1 MTMRAASLILAGA
14 ILVGP
19 TGLALAQDTSSWSS
33 GPAKKGETKLL
44 RSERQPQR
52 PAGTSVHPIT
62 AQPTGTLLPF
72 QKPATITGSGVF
84 GASIVPRSAG
94 GGNDPAYDAF
104 DQGRYLTAFELA
116 TKAAEKGDPQ
126 AHTLIGRLYQE
137 GLGVAADPV
146 VAATWYRRGAEL
158 GDVEGTFA
166 FAVMLAEGDG
176 LQRNRAGA
184 ADLFERAAAQGHVLA
199 NYNLG
204 LLYLRGDG
212 KPENP
217 ARAAL
222 HLRYAAERGIPQA
235 QHDLATLYATGTGV
249 AADAAEAAGWMERA
263 AEQGNVDA
271 QLEFGVWLFQGRG
284 VSASQSRG
292 VLFFRAAAEQGS
304 VVAQNRLARAYA
316 FGAGVPADVEQAAL
330 WHLIARAGG
339 LEDARLDEIVKGLP
353 RDKQAALRRQA
364 EEWREAASLR

>member
-1 MTMRAASLILAGA
+1 MRHI
-14 ILVGP
+14 
-19 TGLALAQDTSSWSS
+19 ALAFVVLSLWGQPVVAQDASSWSS

-44 RSERQPQR
+44 RSDRPR
-52 PAGTSVHPIT
+52 SRAPAGGVNPIT
-62 AQPTGTLLPF
+62 AEPTGTLQRF
-72 QKPATITGSGVF
+72 QPLAPITGSGAF
-84 GASIVPRSAG
+84 GATVLPKTSG
-94 GGNDPAYDAF
+94 GSDPAYDAF
-104 DQGRYLTAFELA
+104 DQGRYLTALELA
-116 TKAAEKGDPQ
+116 TKAAETGDPQ
-126 AHTLIGRLYQE
+126 AHTLVGRLYQE
-137 GLGVAADPV
+137 GLGVPVDPV
-146 VAATWYRRGAEL
+146 TAATWYRRAGEL
-158 GDVEGTFA
+158 GDVEGKFA

-176 LQRNRAGA
+176 LQRNRDGA

-222 HLRYAAERGIPQA
+222 HLRFAAERGIPQA

-249 AADAAEAAGWMERA
+249 VADAAEAAGWMERA
-263 AEQGNVDA
+263 ADQGHVDA
-271 QLEFGVWLFQGRG
+271 QLELGVWLFQGRG
-284 VSASQSRG
+284 VSVSQSRG

-316 FGAGVPADVEQAAL
+316 FGAGVPADLEQAAR
-330 WHLIARAGG
+330 WHFIARAGG
-339 LEDARLDEIVKGLP
+339 VEDARLDELT
-353 RDKQAALRRQA
+353 RALSRERLAAMRRAA